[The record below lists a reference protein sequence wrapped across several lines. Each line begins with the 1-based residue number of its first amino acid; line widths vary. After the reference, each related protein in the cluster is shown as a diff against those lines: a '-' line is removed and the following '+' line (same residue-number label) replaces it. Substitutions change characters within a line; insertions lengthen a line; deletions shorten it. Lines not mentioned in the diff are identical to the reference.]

1 MVPVE
6 MTAFALLAVSAI
18 LLAVVMFVYLVF
30 PHDAAILARFVLVPV
45 LVVVAVLAIY
55 VLVTTR
61 AR

>member
-6 MTAFALLAVSAI
+6 VMAFGLLAASVI
-18 LLAVVMFVYLVF
+18 LLATVMFVYLVF
-30 PHDAAILARFVLVPV
+30 PRDAAILARFLLVPA
-45 LVVVAVLAIY
+45 LVVVVVLAIY

>member
-6 MTAFALLAVSAI
+6 MTAFALLAVSVV
-18 LLAVVMFVYLVF
+18 LLAAVMFVYLVF
-30 PHDAAILARFVLVPV
+30 PHDAALLARFMLVPV
-45 LVVVAVLAIY
+45 LVVVVVLAIY